1 MTLFEASGLW
11 LRTKVAF
18 VKSDGLQPRLLSEM
32 RIYLWLEVWT
42 LMYERI
48 RRRKS
53 IHLPMTFHLRR
64 SRLVLYDL
72 MLKNRLMHWMKPTS
86 SVMPFTVA
94 SSCWSLNLYTATDL
108 FILGRGKWA
117 ANTVEVLCGP
127 TWRLA
132 KHGLR
137 GQDKRY
143 TACLVT
149 KPSDRWT
156 CLGDVREP
164 SCWMNAKVFLY
175 VHCKLNV
182 YLIQLSCNV
191 EIAPCFCILLEWF
204 TIWFRKIFL
213 HSKEIHRNKGKI
225 S

>member
-1 MTLFEASGLW
+1 M
-11 LRTKVAF
+11 
-18 VKSDGLQPRLLSEM
+18 
-32 RIYLWLEVWT
+32 
-42 LMYERI
+42 
-48 RRRKS
+48 
-53 IHLPMTFHLRR
+53 
-64 SRLVLYDL
+64 
-72 MLKNRLMHWMKPTS
+72 MHWMKPTFS
-86 SVMPFTVA
+86 MMPFSVA
-94 SSCWSLNLYTATDL
+94 SSCWSSSLNLYATTDL

-164 SCWMNAKVFLY
+164 SCWVNAKVVLY
-175 VHCKLNV
+175 VHCINV
-182 YLIQLSCNV
+182 LFNWGHTM
-191 EIAPCFCILLEWF
+191 EIALPCTCILVEWF
-204 TIWFRKIFL
+204 SKWFGKIFFTFQENPL
-213 HSKEIHRNKGKI
+213 PCLLKMYVKIYNSK
-225 S
+225 

>member
-1 MTLFEASGLW
+1 M
-11 LRTKVAF
+11 
-18 VKSDGLQPRLLSEM
+18 
-32 RIYLWLEVWT
+32 
-42 LMYERI
+42 
-48 RRRKS
+48 
-53 IHLPMTFHLRR
+53 
-64 SRLVLYDL
+64 
-72 MLKNRLMHWMKPTS
+72 MHWMKPTF
-86 SVMPFTVA
+86 SVMPFSVA
-94 SSCWSLNLYTATDL
+94 SSCWSSSLNLYATTDL

-164 SCWMNAKVFLY
+164 SCWVNAKVVLY
-175 VHCKLNV
+175 VHCINVLFSWVIPWKLP
-182 YLIQLSCNV
+182 YT
-191 EIAPCFCILLEWF
+191 CILVEWF
-204 TIWFRKIFL
+204 TKWFKKIFFYIPRKSIAL
-213 HSKEIHRNKGKI
+213 SLKVKCMLKSTTANKHCINCIG
-225 S
+225 